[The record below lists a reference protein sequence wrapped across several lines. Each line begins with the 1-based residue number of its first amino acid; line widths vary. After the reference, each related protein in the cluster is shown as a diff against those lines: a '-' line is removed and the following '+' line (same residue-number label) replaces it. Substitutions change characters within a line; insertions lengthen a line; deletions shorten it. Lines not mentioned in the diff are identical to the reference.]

1 MPEKKRIITP
11 ELRKFAEKTAKKEGI
26 KVESVLRRFQGN
38 RLEKN
43 KEVYEKVSVPK
54 TKRVSRITPE
64 IRNFANELS
73 KNTGIKVNSVLRR
86 FQGKRAS
93 QNQDRVIYDETFDTD
108 GSLIIIHWIINAS
121 FDNVES
127 PLRIADDWKNGNE
140 TAEVAVEF
148 QLSRIRIEYLSEDKT
163 VKKELQSR
171 KKGEPGKVV
180 EKEIR
185 SGYVLNIWIA
195 KGHSE

>member
-26 KVESVLRRFQGN
+26 QVRSVLRRFQGN

-43 KEVYEKVSVPK
+43 RKVYEKVSVPK
-54 TKRVSRITPE
+54 PKRVSRITPE
-64 IRNFANELS
+64 IRKFAEELS
-73 KNTGIKVNSVLRR
+73 DNTGADVKSVLRR

-93 QNQDRVIYDETFDTD
+93 QNRVIYDETFDTD
-108 GSLIIIHWIINAS
+108 EGLSIIHWVFDAT

-127 PLRIADDWKNGNE
+127 PLRIAEDWKSGNQ
-140 TAEVAVEF
+140 TAEVAFEF

-163 VKKELQSR
+163 VTKELQSR
-171 KKGEPGKVV
+171 KKGEPGKFV

-185 SGYVLNIWIA
+185 AGYVLNIWIA
-195 KGHSE
+195 KETLSK

>member
-26 KVESVLRRFQGN
+26 KVRSVLRRFQGN

-43 KEVYEKVSVPK
+43 RKVYEKVSVPK
-54 TKRVSRITPE
+54 AKRVSRITPE
-64 IRNFANELS
+64 IRNFAEELAD
-73 KNTGIKVNSVLRR
+73 NTGVHVKSVLRR

-93 QNQDRVIYDETFDTD
+93 QNRTIYDETFDTD
-108 GSLIIIHWIINAS
+108 EGLSIIHWIINAS

-127 PLRIADDWKNGNE
+127 PLRIADDWKNGNQ
-140 TAEVAVEF
+140 TAEVAFEF

-163 VKKELQSR
+163 VKKELQSK
-171 KKGEPGKVV
+171 KKGEPGKIV
-180 EKEIR
+180 EREIR

-195 KGHSE
+195 KETLSK